1 MLILQHQI
9 LKAQKSLN
17 HDEYCYH
24 IKQFIL
30 TSANSYCNFDTLSIY
45 YALYFSLG
53 TSTLYFPYFSFF
65 FIDRT

>member
-1 MLILQHQI
+1 MLLLQHQI

-17 HDEYCYH
+17 HDKYCYH

-30 TSANSYCNFDTLSIY
+30 TSANSYCTHV
-45 YALYFSLG
+45 LYFSLE
-53 TSTLYFPYFSFF
+53 SLTLYFPCLSFF